1 MIKLAD
7 ISTKAPEGF
16 TKEDIKRKT
25 DRMARRIGDLLH
37 MLYAEKKHSLL
48 VVLQGMDAS
57 GKDGATRKVFSY
69 CTPTGINAF
78 PFRKPTEE
86 EFAHDFLW
94 RIHKQAPQKGHI
106 KVFIRSHYEDI
117 LIQRVHKW
125 IDEDKVKARME
136 AINNWEKNLMQDNK
150 TTILKFYMH
159 LSKDRQQKKLQERID
174 DPRKQWKHN
183 ADDWKERE
191 LWDDYMKCYEYAINE
206 SEIPWIIAP
215 VDKRWYRDYFI
226 ALHVL
231 ETLEALNLKLPT
243 FADGEVKR

>member
-1 MIKLAD
+1 MISLAE
-7 ISTKAPEGF
+7 ISTKAPEGY
-16 TKEDIKRKT
+16 TKEDLKRKT
-25 DRMARRIGDLLH
+25 ERMARRIGDLQH
-37 MLYAEKKHSLL
+37 MMYAEKKHSLL
-48 VVLQGMDAS
+48 VVFQGMDAS

-69 CTPTGINAF
+69 CTPTGINAY

-94 RIHKQAPQKGHI
+94 RIHRQAPAKGQI

-117 LIQRVHKW
+117 LIQRVHHW
-125 IDEDKVKARME
+125 IDEDKVKARMN
-136 AINNWEKNLMQDNK
+136 AINEWEKILVKDNN
-150 TTILKFYMH
+150 TIVLKFYLH
-159 LSKDRQQKKLQERID
+159 ISPEKQKKKLQERID

-191 LWDDYMKCYEYAINE
+191 LWNEYRTCYEYAIHE

-215 VDKRWYRDYFI
+215 TDQRWYRDYFI
-226 ALHVL
+226 AERVL
-231 ETLEALNLKLPT
+231 ATLESFDMKLPT